1 MSRTFKA
8 GIVALMALSMAACTQ
23 QDQTSDEMQADAD
36 AGQSMQEPRR
46 IEVQQA
52 RPSERTMTIPAGTQ
66 IVIAMKK
73 TLDSGENL
81 PGDPFSAEVIQDVQV
96 DGHNAIP
103 AGSIVRGEVASVK
116 AAKRGAG
123 QASMTL
129 AFNSLTLPD
138 DTVAPLAASLSEQTE
153 SKKGRNAAVIGGS
166 AAGGALLGK
175 MIGKDTK
182 DAVMGA
188 VVGGA
193 IGTGVVMAQEGAQV
207 KIPKGAELVIQ
218 LDEPM
223 KITQ

>member
-1 MSRTFKA
+1 
-8 GIVALMALSMAACTQ
+8 MALSMAACTQ
-23 QDQTSDEMQADAD
+23 KDQTSDEMQADDA

-46 IEVQQA
+46 IEVQKAQPSA
-52 RPSERTMTIPAGTQ
+52 RTITVPAGTQ
-66 IVIAMKK
+66 VMIEMKK

-96 DGHNAIP
+96 DGRNVIP

-138 DTVAPLAASLSEQTE
+138 DTTSPIAASLSEHSE
-153 SKKGRNAAVIGGS
+153 SKKGRNTAVIGGS

-175 MIGKDTK
+175 VIGKDTK
-182 DAVMGA
+182 GAVMGA

-193 IGTGVVMAQEGAQV
+193 IGTGVVMAQEGEQV
-207 KIPKGAELVIQ
+207 KIPRGAQLMIQ